1 MPNLMPAS
9 AQAVGCLVA
18 IDPGTESLGVARFY
32 VEVPEL
38 RILSS
43 TAQTFRGSKLGM
55 SAWTAEAQSPQFA
68 RIEAHHSNLLSYLFA
83 YQPFLVVSEAPFFSR
98 KFPMAFAALVR
109 TVSAVQQAVND
120 YRSTMSLHL
129 IDPPTIKNAV
139 GAAGNAGK
147 TDMRTAV
154 LGLPDLQYS
163 GDVALAQLD
172 EHSVDALAVGYCK
185 IRQLREGK

>member
-1 MPNLMPAS
+1 MSHLMPSS
-9 AQAVGCLVA
+9 AEAVGCLTA

-38 RILSS
+38 RILSC
-43 TAQTFRGSKLGM
+43 TAQTFRGSKLSM
-55 SAWTAEAQSPQFA
+55 SPWTTEAQSPQFA
-68 RIEAHHSNLLSYLFA
+68 RIEAHYSNLLSYLFA

-109 TVSAVQQAVND
+109 TVSAVQQAVRD

-129 IDPPTIKNAV
+129 IDPPTVKNAV

-147 TDMRTAV
+147 SDMHDAV
-154 LGLPDLQYS
+154 LQLPDLNYF
-163 GDVALAQLD
+163 GDVPLEHLD
-172 EHSVDALAVGYCK
+172 EHSIDALAVGYCK